1 MAANAKKNAGE
12 KDLAK
17 DAASDK
23 DASSAT
29 AVTKKTT
36 AAGRQGLGTPA
47 WVAISVAALVVGV
60 LCGHFL
66 LGNAGTVSL
75 GGKTTLSADELD
87 STIATYTYQGATS
100 NISARDVIT
109 QSSTVDAAANSDGTY
124 AVPSPSDV
132 VVYAQDAIILQGAK
146 DKGLSVT
153 DDEVSAYAT
162 QMFGTDDYA
171 TIASSYSIDED
182 TAKTTLTSSALMSKL
197 RDAVVTTTLPDQP
210 TAPTAPA
217 DGAEDTPT
225 ADYASYVISLAGD
238 EWDAGSNTWA
248 STDGDYYAALSSYE
262 ITNDSATYAAAQ
274 AAYSVAYTAYSTA
287 YTQRATEWS
296 TYVNSLLSQAT
307 MQIGSLV

>member
-1 MAANAKKNAGE
+1 MAANAKRNTDE

-17 DAASDK
+17 KKPDGSARP
-23 DASSAT
+23 AT
-29 AVTKKTT
+29 ALTEKDK
-36 AAGRQGLGTPA
+36 ASYKGLGTPA
-47 WVAISVAALVVGV
+47 WIAISVAALVVGV

-75 GGKTTLSADELD
+75 GGKMTLSANELD
-87 STIATYTYQGATS
+87 STIATYTYQGTTN

-124 AVPSPSDV
+124 AVPTSSDV
-132 VVYAQDAIILQGAK
+132 VVYAQNEIVLAGAK

-171 TIASSYSIDED
+171 TIASSYNIDED

-217 DGAEDTPT
+217 EDAEDTPT
-225 ADYASYVISLAGD
+225 ADYASYVIGLAGD
-238 EWDAGSNTWA
+238 EWDADSNAWA
-248 STDGDYYAALSSYE
+248 RTDGDYYAALSSYE
-262 ITNDSATYAAAQ
+262 ITNESATYAAAQ
-274 AAYSVAYTAYSTA
+274 AAYNVATAAYSAA
-287 YTQRATEWS
+287 YSQRASEWT

-307 MQIGSLV
+307 MQIGSLA